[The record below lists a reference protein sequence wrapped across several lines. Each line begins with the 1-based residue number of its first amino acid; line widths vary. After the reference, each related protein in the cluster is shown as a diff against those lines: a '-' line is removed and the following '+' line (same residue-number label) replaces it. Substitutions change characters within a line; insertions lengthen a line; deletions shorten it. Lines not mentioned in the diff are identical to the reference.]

1 MSGPPIL
8 IPTAE
13 PFFFPAGETA
23 CLLVHGFTATPKEMR
38 WMGEYLHGEGFTVLG
53 VRLAGHATDMRDLAR
68 MRWWDWLASV
78 EDGWHLLRSA
88 GYGPIF
94 VMGLSLGGALSLL
107 FAARHPVAGVVSIS
121 APYCLKPYALLPI
134 LRPLA
139 LVKPFLWKGGPP
151 DLHDPVALRERI
163 AYPANPTRAVAE
175 VRDLLVVLRDE
186 LPHVRVP
193 VLLAHSRRDTYVP
206 PRNMEQIYAA
216 LGTDDK
222 AMLWL
227 TRSSHIVTRDVER
240 EVVFRAAADFVRRV
254 TAQRQGAAEA
264 PPSAAGGEDKR

>member
-1 MSGPPIL
+1 MSTNQLI

-13 PFFFPAGETA
+13 PFFFPAGKTA

-38 WMGEYLHGEGFTVLG
+38 WMGEYLHGEGFTALG
-53 VRLAGHATDMRDLAR
+53 VRLAGHATDMRDLTR

-88 GYGPIF
+88 GYDPIF

-107 FAARHPVAGVVSIS
+107 FGARYPVAGVVSIA
-121 APYCLKPYALLPI
+121 APYCLKPYILLPI

-139 LVKPFLWKGGPP
+139 WVKPYLWKSGPP

-175 VRDLLVVLRDE
+175 VRDLLAVLRE
-186 LPHVRVP
+186 ALPHVRVP
-193 VLLAHSRRDTYVP
+193 VLLAHSRSDTYVP
-206 PRNMEQIYAA
+206 PRNMRQIYAA
-216 LGTDDK
+216 LGTEDK
-222 AMLWL
+222 QMLWVE
-227 TRSSHIVTRDVER
+227 RSSHIVTRDTER

-254 TAQRQGAAEA
+254 MAQR
-264 PPSAAGGEDKR
+264 KRA